1 MKVEDHFIARRI
13 RESIRSVDP
22 DARVILFGSRAR
34 GDAKQDSDW
43 DVLILIDKQVT
54 VDISRIFRYK
64 LFDLELETGEVF
76 STFIYNKK
84 IWDSKHRVTPF
95 YKSIKEEG
103 VTL

>member
-43 DVLILIDKQVT
+43 DVLILIDEQVT